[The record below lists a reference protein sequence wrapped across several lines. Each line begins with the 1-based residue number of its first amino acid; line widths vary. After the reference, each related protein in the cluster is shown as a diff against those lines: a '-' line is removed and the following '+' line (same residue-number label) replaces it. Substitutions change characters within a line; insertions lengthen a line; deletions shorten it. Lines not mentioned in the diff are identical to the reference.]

1 MKMNFMNNRFRKAPS
16 IKSAVFILLCFFAVN
31 GFAQQPA
38 VFSKNGFAVG
48 GYDVVEYFVSARPVK
63 GDSSIAV
70 QWNNAKWIFS
80 KKENAALFTAN
91 PQQYAPQYGGYC
103 AFGMSR
109 GYKAPTSED
118 AWSIVNNK
126 LYFNYNKDVQKTW
139 NKDQPGFIQKA
150 DSNWV
155 SVQLK

>member
-1 MKMNFMNNRFRKAPS
+1 MTNTFKHASFLIAA
-16 IKSAVFILLCFFAVN
+16 IFILLSFSVVD
-31 GFAQQPA
+31 GFGQQPA
-38 VFSKNGFAVG
+38 VFSKNGFAIG

-63 GDSSIAV
+63 GDSNIVV
-70 QWNNAKWIFS
+70 QWNNARWIFS

-103 AFGMSR
+103 AYGMSR

-118 AWSIVNNK
+118 AWGIVNNK
-126 LYFNYNKDVQKTW
+126 LYFNYNRDVQKTW

-155 SVQLK
+155 NVQLK